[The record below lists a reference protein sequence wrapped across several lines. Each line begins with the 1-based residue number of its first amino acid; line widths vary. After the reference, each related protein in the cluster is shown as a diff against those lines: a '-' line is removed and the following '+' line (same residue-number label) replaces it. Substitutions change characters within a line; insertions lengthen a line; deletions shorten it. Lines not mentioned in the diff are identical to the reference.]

1 MNISPPKGTE
11 KMTEDNSNELF
22 RLLEIDIVFYSHNQL
37 INFLEALEKW
47 HTHGCRV
54 LLLKMGAN
62 FTWPS
67 FAVKLWW

>member
-37 INFLEALEKW
+37 INFLEALEK
-47 HTHGCRV
+47 
-54 LLLKMGAN
+54 
-62 FTWPS
+62 
-67 FAVKLWW
+67 